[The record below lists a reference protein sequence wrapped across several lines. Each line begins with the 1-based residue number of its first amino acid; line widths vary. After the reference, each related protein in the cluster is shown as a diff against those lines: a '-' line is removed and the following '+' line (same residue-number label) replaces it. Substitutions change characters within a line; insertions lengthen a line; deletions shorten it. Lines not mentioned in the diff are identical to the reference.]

1 MIDWYIPTVQFFF
14 LLTFL
19 HVEVNLPGPLS
30 NQELEI
36 AQMIQ
41 ERVPRCGG
49 SPKGVCSANML
60 VHVEPSSLIVNF
72 IFHRTI

>member
-36 AQMIQ
+36 A
-41 ERVPRCGG
+41 
-49 SPKGVCSANML
+49 
-60 VHVEPSSLIVNF
+60 
-72 IFHRTI
+72 